1 MSIDAAA
8 APSTGAFQQD
18 CERIAIFCVGN
29 KLMLDD
35 GLGPV
40 VYEELTRSYEF
51 PENVTIYDVGCMG
64 LDMLDHVKDSDYMVS
79 VDAVEGTGEPAGT
92 VFEFAPEDM
101 MRHHGATAS
110 LHELTLADL
119 FDAAALVGYECEG
132 KCFGMQVANMSPDE
146 FTIALTRPVYDAVP
160 LLIDAL
166 LADLH
171 SRGVRMTAKA
181 TGEPIEPGWHHEMTE

>member
-1 MSIDAAA
+1 MSENADE
-8 APSTGAFQQD
+8 QQSNQGNG
-18 CERIAIFCVGN
+18 EVIAVFCVGN

-51 PENVTIYDVGCMG
+51 PSNVSLYDVGCMG
-64 LDMLDHVKDSDYMVS
+64 LDMLDYVRDCDYIVT
-79 VDAVEGTGEPAGT
+79 VDAIEGTGEPAGT
-92 VFEFAPEDM
+92 VFEFDPEDM

-119 FDAAALVGYECEG
+119 FDSAALLGYECEG
-132 KCFGMQVANMSPDE
+132 KCFGMQVSNMAPDVV
-146 FTIALTRPVYDAVP
+146 TIALTRPVYDAVP
-160 LLIDAL
+160 LLVEAV

-171 SRGVRMTAKA
+171 ARGVTIIDKA
-181 TGEPIEPGWHHEMTE
+181 TDAEIKPGWHHTMTE